1 MSFENSNDRI
11 REVLVSCQKICARI
25 LAQYDEDAER
35 EAIIAQ
41 MQGELNQLG
50 TLSNQILENAQQIY
64 GISENLAGSAEN
76 GFNLSQQVQS
86 RVASLA
92 DVIKTSVDDTNRLQ
106 KQSEKINEILSIMS
120 EISSTTNVL
129 SINASIVAARYGA
142 KGREFDV
149 VAREIR
155 KLSEGTDRSLKDIT
169 ALVNEIKT
177 SISSVSEK
185 LKTVNQEILNQNES
199 ILSVAGA
206 LQGVTLAV
214 EVIRSVT
221 TLSKQNAE
229 SEIQT
234 FKTIEEALSKLASC
248 NTAMIPKTEIEEL
261 HHAIDVMIEE

>member
-1 MSFENSNDRI
+1 MLFENNEDRI
-11 REVLVSCQKICARI
+11 REILVSCQKICTNI
-25 LAQYDEDAER
+25 LDQYNEDVER
-35 EAIIAQ
+35 TAIIAQ
-41 MQGELNQLG
+41 MQRELDQLG
-50 TLSNQILENAQQIY
+50 ILSSQILENAQQIY

-76 GFNLSQQVQS
+76 GFNLSQQVQA

-142 KGREFDV
+142 KGKEFDV

-155 KLSEGTDRSLKDIT
+155 KLSEGTDKSLKDIT
-169 ALVNEIKT
+169 TLVNEIKS
-177 SISSVSEK
+177 SISSVSNK
-185 LKTVNQEILNQNES
+185 LRTVNEEILIQNES

-221 TLSKQNAE
+221 SLSKQHAE

-234 FKTIEEALSKLASC
+234 FKTIEEALSKLVSC
-248 NTAMIPKTEIEEL
+248 SAAIISREQIESL
-261 HHAIDVMIEE
+261 HHDIDVLMQ